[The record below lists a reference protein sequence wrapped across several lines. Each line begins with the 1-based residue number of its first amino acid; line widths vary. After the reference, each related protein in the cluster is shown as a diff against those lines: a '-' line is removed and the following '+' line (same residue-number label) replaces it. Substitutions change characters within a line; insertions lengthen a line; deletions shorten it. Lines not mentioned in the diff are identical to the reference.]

1 MVSNKISDNL
11 NPKTI
16 HNNPHEVKK
25 SIGSIITILRATVFL
40 IHLISI
46 TMWRKYYLFFLNL
59 TKDFSNNTTK
69 LTKEFENTIQEV

>member
-1 MVSNKISDNL
+1 
-11 NPKTI
+11 
-16 HNNPHEVKK
+16 VKK